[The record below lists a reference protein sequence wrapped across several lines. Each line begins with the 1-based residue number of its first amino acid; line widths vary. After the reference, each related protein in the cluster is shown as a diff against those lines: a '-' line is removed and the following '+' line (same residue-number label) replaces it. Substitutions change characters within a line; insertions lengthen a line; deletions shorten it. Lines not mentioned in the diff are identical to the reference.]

1 MQETLNLEQNQPLHK
16 TSVNSSIF
24 NNAFI
29 GKKDSNGIE
38 LKNGDNIII
47 EVCKPDGANRN
58 GVYHKGQ
65 IVYKNCSFSIKMKRN
80 EETFDI
86 NPLSNYASYCKI
98 TLNN

>member
-1 MQETLNLEQNQPLHK
+1 MNNSDTNQAEQLNETA
-16 TSVNSSIF
+16 VNNSIF
-24 NNAFI
+24 HNI
-29 GKKDSNGIE
+29 SIDKKDSNGIE

-47 EVCKPDGANRN
+47 EVCKPDGANRS
-58 GVYHKGQ
+58 GVYHKGE
-65 IVYKNCSFSIKMKRN
+65 IVYENCSFSIKIKRN

>member
-1 MQETLNLEQNQPLHK
+1 MNNSDTNQAEQLNETA
-16 TSVNSSIF
+16 VNSSIF
-24 NNAFI
+24 YKALI

-65 IVYKNCSFSIKMKRN
+65 IVYENCSFSIKIKRN

>member
-1 MQETLNLEQNQPLHK
+1 MNNSDTIQAEQLNK
-16 TSVNSSIF
+16 TAVNSSIF
-24 NNAFI
+24 NNSFI
-29 GKKDSNGIE
+29 CKKDSNGIE

-65 IVYKNCSFSIKMKRN
+65 IIYENSSFSIKIKRN
-80 EETFDI
+80 EDTFDI

-98 TLNN
+98 TLKN

>member
-1 MQETLNLEQNQPLHK
+1 MNNSDTNQAEQLKETA
-16 TSVNSSIF
+16 VNSSIF
-24 NNAFI
+24 HNALI
-29 GKKDSNGIE
+29 GKKDSNNIE
-38 LKNGDNIII
+38 LKNGDNITI

-65 IVYKNCSFSIKMKRN
+65 IVYENCSFSIKIKRN
-80 EETFDI
+80 AETFDI